1 MHFLTIYVVKRGDT
15 VYSLSQAYGVSPER
29 IINAN
34 GLPASGALVVGQA
47 LVIPSKEFAYRVKP
61 GETLW
66 SIGRKFNVSPEN
78 IARFNN
84 ITNPESISPGMVL
97 RIPETSKNYGY
108 IESNAFIQ
116 PSNPEREN
124 TSIREAGPYL
134 TYISPFSRHA
144 TADGGLTPLADT
156 NIVNTA
162 RNYLDAPLLSVT
174 NIGTENFDTNLGH
187 QILTNDTA
195 QTNLINNITGLLRT
209 GGYYGV
215 VVDFERI
222 PPSDRQRY
230 NSFLRRLANDVHSIG
245 KILATA
251 LAPKTYD
258 ITEGAWH
265 GAHDYRAHG
274 QIVDFSVIMTYEWGW
289 SGGPPMAVAPLN
301 EVAKV
306 IDYAVSVMPRKKIMM
321 GIPYYGY
328 DWTLPYTPGG
338 EFAKSV
344 GNEEAVDI
352 ARTNGAIIQYDYT
365 AQSPFFNYVDKNRNS
380 HVVWF
385 EDARSIRAKLLL
397 ASRQGLRG
405 VSYWALG
412 KPFKQNWEVLNNMF
426 NIVKVIR

>member
-1 MHFLTIYVVKRGDT
+1 
-15 VYSLSQAYGVSPER
+15 
-29 IINAN
+29 
-34 GLPASGALVVGQA
+34 
-47 LVIPSKEFAYRVKP
+47 
-61 GETLW
+61 
-66 SIGRKFNVSPEN
+66 
-78 IARFNN
+78 
-84 ITNPESISPGMVL
+84 
-97 RIPETSKNYGY
+97 
-108 IESNAFIQ
+108 
-116 PSNPEREN
+116 
-124 TSIREAGPYL
+124 
-134 TYISPFSRHA
+134 
-144 TADGGLTPLADT
+144 
-156 NIVNTA
+156 
-162 RNYLDAPLLSVT
+162 
-174 NIGTENFDTNLGH
+174 
-187 QILTNDTA
+187 
-195 QTNLINNITGLLRT
+195 
-209 GGYYGV
+209 
-215 VVDFERI
+215 
-222 PPSDRQRY
+222 
-230 NSFLRRLANDVHSIG
+230 
-245 KILATA
+245 
-251 LAPKTYD
+251 
-258 ITEGAWH
+258 
-265 GAHDYRAHG
+265 
-274 QIVDFSVIMTYEWGW
+274 
-289 SGGPPMAVAPLN
+289 MAVAPLN